1 MNNKCEAMDFCVR
14 LANKNIAIHSVNS
27 YIHDLCEKYL
37 VDAHVNP
44 DFEICT
50 NKCMIEK
57 EIDRVYKIEGI
68 KHGSKI
74 IESLLIHRLI
84 AETLL
89 DYDTLLMHGAVVA
102 TSSGAYMFTGVSG
115 TGKTTHVT
123 KWLENI
129 EGSFIVNGDKP
140 FLISRDSIF
149 ACGTPWS
156 GKEHYDRNTIVPLN
170 SIVLMQRSN
179 ENRMEEV
186 SFKSV
191 FPLILQQTHQPA
203 DADKMRKTLALL
215 MKLKDHVYFYRFYFD
230 NFKDDCFQ
238 VAYDALTKQ

>member
-1 MNNKCEAMDFCVR
+1 MNKNCEDMDFCVR

-37 VDAHVNP
+37 VDNNAKP
-44 DFEICT
+44 DIEICT
-50 NKCMIEK
+50 DQYMIER

-74 IESLLIHRLI
+74 IEGLLIHRLI
-84 AETLL
+84 AEALL
-89 DYDTLLMHGAVVA
+89 DHDIFLMHGAVIA
-102 TSSGAYMFTGVSG
+102 TSCCAYMFTGASG

-129 EGSFIVNGDKP
+129 EDSYIVNGDKP
-140 FLISRDSIF
+140 FLICQEKVL

-156 GKEHYDRNTIVPLN
+156 GKEHYDKNTIVPLN
-170 SIVLMQRSN
+170 SIVIMERSS
-179 ENRMEEV
+179 ENRMEEI
-186 SFKSV
+186 SFKSA
-191 FPLILQQTHQPA
+191 FPMLLQQTHQPA

-215 MKLKDHVYFYRFYFD
+215 MKMKDSVRFYRFYFD

-238 VAYDALTKQ
+238 VAYDALTK